1 MKYAETELTPTIL
14 EVLKQMSADW
24 AAENSCR
31 GYYANDES
39 DIRGNRIF
47 LALEGDT
54 PVGYLFGQV
63 TRAERTS
70 TVIEENTPY
79 FEVEELYIAPGWRS
93 RGVGGALF
101 RYAESQVKQDAEY
114 ILLSTA
120 TKNWKAI
127 LHFYIDEMGMDFW
140 SARLFKKI
148 GESL

>member
-1 MKYAETELTPTIL
+1 MRYVETELTPAVL
-14 EVLKQMSADW
+14 EALKQMSADW

-70 TVIEENTPY
+70 TVMEENTPY
-79 FEVEELYIAPGWRS
+79 FEVEELYIVPGWRS
-93 RGVGGALF
+93 RDVGGALF